1 MGPILKGARRGWK
14 EALLAGS
21 VLLLCFPSMSCAVG
35 STSADGGPPAPA
47 TATITFCDDAVTG
60 CPTESTFSL
69 ATIRDLVVKVDW
81 FGVTAGNHSQA
92 VRVLLPDGGT
102 FELSQTGFLID
113 QSADSSFSSV
123 RSIPLAGS
131 WVTQRHVSGTWSVEV
146 SLDGQMISTQ
156 SVEMTP

>member
-1 MGPILKGARRGWK
+1 VRSILASVRSGWK

-21 VLLLCFPSMSCAVG
+21 MLLLCLPSVSCAAG

-47 TATITFCDDAVTG
+47 TATISFCDDAVSG

-81 FGVTAGNHSQA
+81 FGVPAGNHSQA

-113 QSADSSFSSV
+113 PRSDSSFLSV

-131 WVTQRHVSGTWSVEV
+131 WVTQRRVTGTWSVEV
-146 SLDGQMISTQ
+146 SLDGQLVSTRA
-156 SVEMTP
+156 VEMTP